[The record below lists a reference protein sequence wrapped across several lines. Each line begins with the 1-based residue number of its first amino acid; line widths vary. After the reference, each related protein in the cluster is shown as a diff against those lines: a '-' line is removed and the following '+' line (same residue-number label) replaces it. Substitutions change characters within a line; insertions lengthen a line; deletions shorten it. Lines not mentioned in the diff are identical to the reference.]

1 MPENHKPIPDTLHTV
16 NEALKG
22 FESILEEHELLVS
35 MLDCVKLPKDFGP
48 EKGVY
53 PHVKKHP
60 SLW

>member
-1 MPENHKPIPDTLHTV
+1 MPENNKPTPDIHTV

-22 FESILEEHELLVS
+22 FESILEEHELFES
-35 MLDCVKLPKDFGP
+35 MLDCVKLPKDF
-48 EKGVY
+48 EGVY